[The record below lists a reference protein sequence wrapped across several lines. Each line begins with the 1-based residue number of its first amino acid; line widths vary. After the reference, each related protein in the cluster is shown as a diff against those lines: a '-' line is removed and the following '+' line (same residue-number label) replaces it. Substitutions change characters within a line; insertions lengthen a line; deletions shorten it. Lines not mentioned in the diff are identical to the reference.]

1 MVTKSRGLCN
11 FHVFLKR
18 RFQRVALGRPILP
31 VVVPNL
37 GYVGLMNGGT
47 VSSES
52 KTAKFMCSGV
62 FDVEEAAACLAS
74 KDIVYRKGFIEE
86 LGFPQDNIPVY
97 CDNAA
102 TVLFSASTKITS
114 LNKHI
119 LIRGAYT
126 RDLQKQGVITL
137 IFCPG
142 KLNLAD
148 QQTKNLH
155 GETFYGFLPMYGFVL
170 IPSYP

>member
-1 MVTKSRGLCN
+1 MIVEFSHDESWSQVFMDKTKNSWDSR
-11 FHVFLKR
+11 HD
-18 RFQRVALGRPILP
+18 FQAVEGKYTLI
-31 VVVPNL
+31 
-37 GYVGLMNGGT
+37 
-47 VSSES
+47 
-52 KTAKFMCSGV
+52 
-62 FDVEEAAACLAS
+62 DVEGAAACLAS
-74 KDIVYRKGFIEE
+74 KDIVYRKGFLEE

-148 QQTKNLH
+148 QQTKNLY
-155 GETFYGFLPMYGFVL
+155 GETFYGFLPMYGFVM
-170 IPSYP
+170 ISSYP